1 MSGTSHL
8 DLQRDFGRF
17 DLLQLVRTLLRRGPA
32 HPRTPHPDRALRFRA
47 DLGAAFPGSNATG
60 LDLHEDRASITTPD
74 FCVGS
79 VLGPLPEAFLEWVRD
94 LDRAGQSGMRDFLDL
109 FNHRIN
115 LLRYRV
121 RAELEPGLH
130 NGPPE
135 HTIEAQWL
143 AALMGVGS
151 QAHASQIPLRTRSW
165 LGIGE
170 LLANNRHSADAV
182 VQVVS
187 AWLRCPVRLEP
198 LVPQWRAIGF
208 ENEQGLGH
216 RRLGYDAW
224 IGRSLWDVQGAIR
237 LVAGPLP
244 FRDVIAL
251 LSPAR
256 PPASPEAVAPGPAGA
271 RDLQRRWRG
280 RQLAM
285 AAGDASQAP
294 SSYEALAALL
304 RLMLDRRQDVDLR
317 LVVPEREIPPSLLT
331 AAPPAGQA
339 GLVLG
344 RTAWLKARRRGRDGP
359 QRRGPRAR
367 LRVVRLALPAFPQ
380 EAS

>member
-1 MSGTSHL
+1 VNGTRYL
-8 DLQRDFGRF
+8 DLQQDFGRF
-17 DLLQLVRTLLRRGPA
+17 DLLQLVRTLLRTAAGEG
-32 HPRTPHPDRALRFRA
+32 RTPHPDRVLRFRA
-47 DLGAAFPGSNATG
+47 DLGAAFPGSNATA
-60 LDLHEDRASITTPD
+60 LDLQEDRASITTPD

-79 VLGPLPEAFLEWVRD
+79 VLGPLPEAFLEWMRD
-94 LDRAGQSGMRDFLDL
+94 LERAGQSGMRDFLDL

-121 RAELEPGLH
+121 RSELEPGLH

-135 HTIEAQWL
+135 HTLEGHWL
-143 AALMGVGS
+143 AALMGIGS
-151 QAHASQIPLRTRSW
+151 QAHASQIPLRTRAW

-170 LLANNRHSADAV
+170 LLANNRRSADAV

-187 AWLRCPVRLEP
+187 AYLRCPVRLEP
-198 LVPQWRAIGF
+198 LVPQWRPIGF

-216 RRLGYDAW
+216 RRLGVDAW
-224 IGRSLWDVQGAIR
+224 VGRSVWDVQGAIR
-237 LVAGPLP
+237 LFAGPLG

-251 LSPAR
+251 L
-256 PPASPEAVAPGPAGA
+256 PPAHPPVRTEAVAADPLCA

-285 AAGDASQAP
+285 AGGDASQAP
-294 SSYEALAALL
+294 TPHEALSSLL
-304 RLMLDRRQDVDLR
+304 RLLLDRRQDVDLR
-317 LVVPEREIPPSLLT
+317 LAVREREIPPSLLT
-331 AAPPAGQA
+331 ATPAAGQA
-339 GLVLG
+339 GLLLG

-359 QRRGPRAR
+359 PRRGPRAR